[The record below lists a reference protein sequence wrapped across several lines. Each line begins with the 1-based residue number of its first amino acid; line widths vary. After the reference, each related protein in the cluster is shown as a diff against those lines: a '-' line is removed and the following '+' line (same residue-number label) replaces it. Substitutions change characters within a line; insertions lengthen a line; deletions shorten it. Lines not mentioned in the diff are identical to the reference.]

1 MEGTMKINRHIL
13 SALLC
18 AALSLSSLSVSAQGV
33 DVERMSRLRSLVPA
47 DQLEAQATQQYDALK
62 REAAQKGLLIP
73 ESDPRALRVR
83 EIARRLIPQAAR
95 WNPAAGRWQWEAIL
109 IRADTV
115 NAFCMPGGKIAFF
128 TGLID
133 RLKLTD
139 DEIAIVMGH
148 EMAHALREHARE
160 RVAKGSLLQLGA
172 NLGSAILGL
181 GQTGQMVVGQG
192 AQLAM
197 LKFSR
202 DDETE
207 ADTVGLDLAARAGFD
222 PRAGVALWRKM
233 AMLEKSAP
241 PQWLS
246 THPAG
251 SNRITR
257 IEQTLPQVMPLYAA
271 AVGRDARSLPP
282 YRSNV
287 NGVAEVR

>member
-1 MEGTMKINRHIL
+1 MSMMSRRIL
-13 SALLC
+13 AALLS
-18 AALSLSSLSVSAQGV
+18 AALSLSAVSALAQGV
-33 DVERMSRLRSLVPA
+33 EVERMSRLRSLVPA
-47 DQLEAQATQQYDALK
+47 EQLEAQATQQYDELK
-62 REAAQKGLLIP
+62 QEAAAKGLLVADG
-73 ESDPRALRVR
+73 DPRAQRVR
-83 EIARRLIPQAAR
+83 DVARRLIPQAAR
-95 WNPAAGRWQWEAIL
+95 WNPAAARWQWETML
-109 IRADTV
+109 IRADTI

-233 AMLEKSAP
+233 AMIEKSAP

-251 SNRITR
+251 NNRIAR
-257 IEQTLPQVMPLYAA
+257 IEQTLPQVMPVYAA
-271 AVGRDARSLPP
+271 ATGTNVRALPP

-287 NGVAEVR
+287 KGVAEVR

>member
-1 MEGTMKINRHIL
+1 MLQRRIA

-18 AALSLSSLSVSAQGV
+18 AALSLSTLPLLAQGV

-47 DQLEAQATQQYDALK
+47 EQLEAQASQQYDELK
-62 REAAQKGLLIP
+62 REAAAKGLLVADG
-73 ESDPRALRVR
+73 DPSALRVR
-83 EIARRLIPQAAR
+83 EVARRLIPQATR
-95 WNPAAGRWQWEAIL
+95 WNPAAARWHWETML
-109 IRADTV
+109 IRADTI

-160 RVAKGSLLQLGA
+160 RVAKGSLLELGA

-181 GQTGQMVVGQG
+181 GQTGQMVVGRG

-207 ADTVGLDLAARAGFD
+207 ADTVGLDLAARAGYD

-233 AMLEKSAP
+233 AMIEKSAP

-251 SNRITR
+251 SNRIAR

-271 AVGRDARSLPP
+271 ATGANPRTLAP

-287 NGVAEVR
+287 KGIGDVR

>member
-1 MEGTMKINRHIL
+1 MKQFSRRIA

-18 AALSLSSLSVSAQGV
+18 AALSLPSIASLAQGV

-47 DQLEAQATQQYDALK
+47 EQLEAQATQQYDGLK
-62 REAAQKGLLIP
+62 REALAKGLLVADG
-73 ESDPRALRVR
+73 DPRLARVR
-83 EIARRLIPQAAR
+83 QVARRLIPQAAR
-95 WNPAAGRWQWEAIL
+95 WNPAAARWQWEVNL
-109 IRADTV
+109 ISANTV

-192 AQLAM
+192 AQLAL

-207 ADTVGLDLAARAGFD
+207 ADTVGLDLAARAGYD

-233 AMLEKSAP
+233 GMLEKSAP

-251 SNRITR
+251 ANRISR
-257 IEQTLPQVMPLYAA
+257 IEKTLPQVMPLYASA
-271 AVGRDARSLPP
+271 LGADPRALPP

-287 NGVAEVR
+287 KGVTEVR